1 MNCPDEVKQQLLI
14 RIGKIQQ
21 RFDVDFAVTTFK
33 LARHL
38 SRRENDR
45 CLQHIAWL
53 KYQQKQYHDAL
64 YFCLKCRKYTATTQ
78 YIKGMVFV
86 GMGKVEK
93 GLSKLR
99 SAVKLDKR
107 AVFMTSLGVVL
118 YNCKFLLEMTEAIL
132 NANVAD

>member
-1 MNCPDEVKQQLLI
+1 LLI

-21 RFDVDFAVTTFK
+21 EFDINLSITTFK

-45 CLQHIAWL
+45 CLHHIAWL
-53 KYQQKQYHDAL
+53 KYQQKQYQDAL
-64 YFCLKCRKYTATTQ
+64 YCCYRCRKYSAITQ

-93 GLSKLR
+93 GL
-99 SAVKLDKR
+99 
-107 AVFMTSLGVVL
+107 
-118 YNCKFLLEMTEAIL
+118 
-132 NANVAD
+132 